1 MTKKEKEANIVC
13 SCSDCGDKLYFKIKE
28 MELKDRDHVY
38 VRFKRGSIV
47 EKMWVRIHSGDQ
59 KGGSGTLANAPSLL
73 DDYLQY
79 KDPINYSTGDDCIT
93 REVLDA

>member
-1 MTKKEKEANIVC
+1 MTKKEKEANIVY

-59 KGGSGTLANAPSLL
+59 KVGSGTLANSPSLL

-79 KDPINYSTGDDCIT
+79 QDPVSYSSGDDGIT
-93 REVLDA
+93 REVSNA